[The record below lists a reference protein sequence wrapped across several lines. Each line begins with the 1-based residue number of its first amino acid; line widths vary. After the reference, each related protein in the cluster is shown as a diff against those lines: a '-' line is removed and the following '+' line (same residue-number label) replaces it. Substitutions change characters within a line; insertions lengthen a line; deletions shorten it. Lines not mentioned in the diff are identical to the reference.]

1 MIEAMNSRAWW
12 WIALLCLVGCATSGE
27 RSVKPSAM
35 TLHLRSQTV
44 GPSGTL
50 VAQERVETWDPR
62 RTAII
67 VCDLWDD
74 HWCKSASAR
83 VGELGEPLNRTLVAA
98 RKQGVF
104 VIHAPSSVT
113 AFYQGTPARELARKA
128 PFATT
133 PRPMATAERWGT
145 RWCWPDASHEG
156 VLPIDDSDMGC
167 SCSSIKCTVR
177 EAWTRQHPGLRI
189 EPGDAL
195 TDDGQETWN
204 LLAERGIAHVIL
216 CGVHLN
222 MCVLGRPFAIRQ
234 MVRMGKQVALIR
246 DLTDTMYNPERPP
259 GVDHFTGT
267 DRVVAHVERYWCPSF
282 TSADIT
288 GGRPFRFKDDHR

>member
-83 VGELGEPLNRTLVAA
+83 VGELVEPLNRTLDAA

-128 PFATT
+128 PFAAT
-133 PRPMATAERWGT
+133 PRPLATAER
-145 RWCWPDASHEG
+145 
-156 VLPIDDSDMGC
+156 
-167 SCSSIKCTVR
+167 
-177 EAWTRQHPGLRI
+177 
-189 EPGDAL
+189 
-195 TDDGQETWN
+195 
-204 LLAERGIAHVIL
+204 
-216 CGVHLN
+216 
-222 MCVLGRPFAIRQ
+222 
-234 MVRMGKQVALIR
+234 
-246 DLTDTMYNPERPP
+246 
-259 GVDHFTGT
+259 
-267 DRVVAHVERYWCPSF
+267 
-282 TSADIT
+282 
-288 GGRPFRFKDDHR
+288 